1 MRKLLLG
8 LLAVVLV
15 VGVVVSAGVAA
26 ASPDHRNGK
35 NRPPAPPVRLGVQV
49 AALTPELAEKV
60 GVEYQKGV
68 VVIQAIPGGPADTA
82 GLKRGDIITA
92 AGGTPVTTPGDLTK
106 VLKEAG
112 DSVTLTV
119 VGKGD
124 VTVVGLS
131 QPLQSP
137 RPGPGSWPRGS
148 GWRND
153 SPPTPGPMF
162 RPGLRMGGGWP
173 RLLRPEMEG
182 IPAGERFSH
191 FMGGEFRVTDKAGA
205 PHTLKLIPG
214 TVKVVSGDTLT
225 LLTNEGTEVTYTIT
239 KDVKGYQFLE
249 KLTVGQKL
257 VVATV
262 DGSVRAIIPSDLPGK
277 PKPHMLKNQKENKA

>member
-26 ASPDHRNGK
+26 ASPDHQSGK

-49 AALTPELAEKV
+49 AALTPELAEKL

-68 VVIQAIPGGPADTA
+68 VVIQPIPGGPADKA
-82 GLKRGDIITA
+82 GLKRGDVITA
-92 AGGTPVTTPGDLTK
+92 INGSPVATPGDLTK

-112 DSVTLTV
+112 DAVTLTV

-124 VTVVGLS
+124 VNVDLS
-131 QPLQSP
+131 QPVQPP

-153 SPPTPGPMF
+153 SPPIPGPM
-162 RPGLRMGGGWP
+162 PRMGGWWP
-173 RLLRPEMEG
+173 RLLQPEMEG

-191 FMGGEFRVTDKAGA
+191 FMGGDQRITDKGGA

-225 LLTNEGTEVTYTIT
+225 LLTNEGSEQTFTIT
-239 KDVKGYQFLE
+239 KEVKGYQFLE
-249 KLTVGQKL
+249 RLKEGDKL

-262 DGSVRAIIPSDLPGK
+262 DGLVWAIIPSDLPGK